1 MKTLSTTLIT
11 ICFTLSLLTSTVTLA
26 QDTMNHDDGQSTPTS
41 RQPIP
46 LTGKIS
52 DTRQTFIADSDGKSW
67 TIVNPDDVKGHENQH
82 VTVMASVDADKNE
95 INVVSVRVI
104 KK

>member
-1 MKTLSTTLIT
+1 MKTLITL
-11 ICFTLSLLTSTVTLA
+11 CFALSLATSNAALA

-52 DTRQTFIADSDGKSW
+52 DTRHTFITDSDGKTW
-67 TIVNPDDVKGHENQH
+67 TIINPDAVKGHESQH
-82 VTVMASVDADKNE
+82 VTVIASVDAYKNE
-95 INVVSVRVI
+95 INVVSVKVLP
-104 KK
+104 K

>member
-1 MKTLSTTLIT
+1 MKALIT
-11 ICFTLSLLTSTVTLA
+11 SCFALSLLISTVALA

-82 VTVMASVDADKNE
+82 VTVMAGVDADKNE

>member
-1 MKTLSTTLIT
+1 MKYSTLIT
-11 ICFTLSLLTSTVTLA
+11 ICFALFLITSTAALA

-52 DTRQTFIADSDGKSW
+52 DTRQTFITDSDGKSW
-67 TIVNPDDVKGHENQH
+67 TIINPDDVKGHESQH
-82 VTVMASVDADKNE
+82 VTVIASVDADKNE
-95 INVVSVRVI
+95 INVVSVKVLP
-104 KK
+104 K